1 MMKPAVLTETLMF
14 VEVFLRAP
22 TLAVLAFQITIVK
35 GFLPQQAPVS
45 ALVLDRAGL
54 EVAIKS
60 NLRRV
65 LSNDETMMGWELGS
79 NLAPLPR

>member
-1 MMKPAVLTETLMF
+1 MPQPAL
-14 VEVFLRAP
+14 
-22 TLAVLAFQITIVK
+22 
-35 GFLPQQAPVS
+35 VS